1 MPFYARPTAQR
12 FHCRMLPVIPYC
24 SGRAK
29 WCLLLVGFSC
39 DVYWVRGEP
48 KICPNFRIWEM
59 PVYIHI
65 AISRCIRSG
74 QRVLKA
80 RHLAQ
85 GCVFG
90 ESERWSPTFKKR
102 LKVTAYDSEIYTA
115 TFFANKNLAI
125 ANRSHVSC
133 AHNTS
138 RAFIGL
144 NIPAWPWNLGK
155 GSLKV
160 TQTEPLDRSYTTYY

>member
-1 MPFYARPTAQR
+1 MVPFASGVFLWRLLGERGTQN
-12 FHCRMLPVIPYC
+12 LP
-24 SGRAK
+24 K
-29 WCLLLVGFSC
+29 FSHMGNA
-39 DVYWVRGEP
+39 WV
-48 KICPNFRIWEM
+48 
-59 PVYIHI
+59 HI